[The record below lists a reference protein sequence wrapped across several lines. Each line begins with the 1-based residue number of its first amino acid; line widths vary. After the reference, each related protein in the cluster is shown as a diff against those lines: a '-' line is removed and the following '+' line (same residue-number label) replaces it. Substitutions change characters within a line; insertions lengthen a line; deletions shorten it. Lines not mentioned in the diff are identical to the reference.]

1 MSESKKYAIG
11 SIVLGILSFYWETAL
26 FGLFLGI
33 AGILFSGY
41 FTVQEIFFAA
51 CLPNCNYA
59 LILPTCAYGLIMY
72 VAITAVSLKKIEF
85 D

>member
-33 AGILFSGY
+33 AGILFGY
-41 FTVQEIFFAA
+41 IAYKEAKINNQGTGMAIFGVFFSVFSTIYNIGF
-51 CLPNCNYA
+51 L
-59 LILPTCAYGLIMY
+59 
-72 VAITAVSLKKIEF
+72 
-85 D
+85 